1 MEKRRVDKKRVI
13 RNIALIAGIALGILM
28 LLYVAYI
35 VKSESPE
42 IVPTSELSGRTYA
55 NKTGEIQLVFEKDGK
70 TTLKAG
76 NGKEVFKSYEYR
88 DGILVLKAETPEVKY
103 TFLLLTKDR
112 IFYDNES
119 EVLYLVWS
127 E

>member
-1 MEKRRVDKKRVI
+1 
-13 RNIALIAGIALGILM
+13 M

-42 IVPTSELSGRTYA
+42 IVSRRRNCPGRTYA

-88 DGILVLKAETPEVKY
+88 DGILVLKAETPEVEY